1 MRLAAKRRLNPASS
15 VVDSPMLWM
24 RILSVDDVVVWLL
37 LLLMSEVMSLCLR
50 FPMRVSVAVSIAAVV
65 CVMLVVVFVVLVV
78 LIRRGS
84 HLSDGWNDDD
94 DSSDDDGSTG
104 ERKGCNDSDSGG
116 SDVWLFTF
124 VLLAVA

>member
-1 MRLAAKRRLNPASS
+1 
-15 VVDSPMLWM
+15 
-24 RILSVDDVVVWLL
+24 
-37 LLLMSEVMSLCLR
+37 MSEVMSLRLR
-50 FPMRVSVAVSIAAVV
+50 FPMRVSVTTVV
-65 CVMLVVVFVVLVV
+65 CVVLALLVVVFVVLVV

-104 ERKGCNDSDSGG
+104 ECKGCNDSDSGG

-124 VLLAVA
+124 VLVVVA